1 LTPGTDFEVSTDR
14 NAVSLTDA
22 GVDRVEAELGVE
34 LFGHNS
40 ETLAAVNLA
49 LHARALVK
57 RDVDYLVVD
66 GRTKLVS
73 SSRGRVAEL
82 QRAPD
87 GLQAAGEAK
96 ENLGPTDSGEILDQ
110 RTVDEPI
117 DGYETA
123 GGMTGTALAVG
134 DDLREFYSLE
144 IVPID
149 THLPVIRIDEPDR
162 LFTYQESKERA
173 IVEEVAEN
181 HSRNRPVL
189 IGTSSVAESESL

>member
-1 LTPGTDFEVSTDR
+1 TDR
-14 NAVSLTDA
+14 NAVSLPDA

-66 GRTKLVS
+66 GRIKLIS
-73 SSRGRVAEL
+73 SSRCRVAAL
-82 QRAPD
+82 QRWPE
-87 GLQAAGEAK
+87 GLQAAVARQ
-96 ENLGPTDSGEILDQ
+96 ENLGTTDSGEILDQ
-110 RTVDEPI
+110 MTVEELI
-117 DGYETA
+117 HGYETVCW
-123 GGMTGTALAVG
+123 MTGTALAVG

-162 LFTYQESKERA
+162 LF
-173 IVEEVAEN
+173 
-181 HSRNRPVL
+181 
-189 IGTSSVAESESL
+189 